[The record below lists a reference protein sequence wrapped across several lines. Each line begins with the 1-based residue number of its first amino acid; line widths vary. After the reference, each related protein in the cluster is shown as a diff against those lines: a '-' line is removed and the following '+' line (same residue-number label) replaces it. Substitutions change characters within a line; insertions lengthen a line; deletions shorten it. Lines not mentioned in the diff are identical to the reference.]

1 MSRDH
6 LALIE
11 SKSSSSN
18 LATCGHASKYMWW
31 LNHYTSFQEADPAES
46 AHETSGSQ
54 EKAGVRREGMPQ
66 AAIFVLVIAIIW
78 LL

>member
-1 MSRDH
+1 
-6 LALIE
+6 
-11 SKSSSSN
+11 
-18 LATCGHASKYMWW
+18 MWW